1 MRVGLTAG
9 ASAPEVLVREVI
21 DRIKALGATSVRSMN
36 GIEETVKFPLP
47 KGLKIDAA
55 TGLEIEVRKTPET
68 GPTP

>member
-1 MRVGLTAG
+1 
-9 ASAPEVLVREVI
+9 VI

-55 TGLEIEVRKTPET
+55 TGLEIEVRKAPEL
-68 GPTP
+68 GPGH